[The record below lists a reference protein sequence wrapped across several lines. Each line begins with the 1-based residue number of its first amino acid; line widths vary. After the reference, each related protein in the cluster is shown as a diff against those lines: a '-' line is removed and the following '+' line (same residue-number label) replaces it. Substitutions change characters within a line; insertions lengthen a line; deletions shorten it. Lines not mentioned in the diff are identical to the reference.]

1 MSNIAFAR
9 RASSGEPAP
18 STMINANRAAHGDT
32 PNNTTLTD
40 ALGAIVAYFPTEI
53 NATYTAVIAALAAT
67 TSTSK
72 AGQWLAF
79 WLFLVATPMVTWLV
93 YAARVRQS
101 GAGLPVKPT
110 HWPVLEMSISAVTFV
125 VWAGA
130 LPGSPLQEIKNYSS
144 AVAGLMVLVVT
155 AFLGLVAP
163 VLGRPIK
170 VTS

>member
-1 MSNIAFAR
+1 
-9 RASSGEPAP
+9 
-18 STMINANRAAHGDT
+18 
-32 PNNTTLTD
+32 
-40 ALGAIVAYFPTEI
+40 
-53 NATYTAVIAALAAT
+53 
-67 TSTSK
+67 
-72 AGQWLAF
+72 
-79 WLFLVATPMVTWLV
+79 
-93 YAARVRQS
+93 
-101 GAGLPVKPT
+101 
-110 HWPVLEMSISAVTFV
+110 MSISAVTFV